1 MMNRSIGLLLFLVAS
16 VAQSAVTLSPERA
29 VSAPIYARAVGEEH
43 GFASVSDGTDF
54 LVLWGGAPLYA
65 TRITRPGE
73 VRVPP
78 LALRTPSSA
87 QYVSAC
93 WTGSVYLVTWTDAEQ
108 QSVMLASVSRDG
120 SLITAPHVIA
130 AQARTFSGA
139 LAWNGRH
146 AFLAYAAKA
155 ANARAVLIDSEG
167 LVLRTDVFLPFGGTD
182 VDDTVKVVS
191 DGSNFG
197 VIWRTSTVRVI
208 LSPQPSPI
216 IPTD

>member
-1 MMNRSIGLLLFLVAS
+1 MMNRRIGLLLFLVAS

-29 VSAPIYARAVGEEH
+29 VSAPIYAPAVGEEH
-43 GFASVSDGTDF
+43 GFAAVSDGTDF

-65 TRITRPGE
+65 TRITGSGE
-73 VRVPP
+73 VRVQP
-78 LALRTPSSA
+78 LALRTSSFA

-93 WTGSVYLVTWTDAEQ
+93 WTGSVYLVTWTEVEQ
-108 QSVMLASVSRDG
+108 QRVMLASVSRAG

-155 ANARAVLIDSEG
+155 AANARAVLMDSEG
-167 LVLRTDVFLPFGGTD
+167 VVLRTDVFLPFGGTD
-182 VDDTVKVVS
+182 VDDTVKVAS
-191 DGSNFG
+191 DGSN
-197 VIWRTSTVRVI
+197 
-208 LSPQPSPI
+208 
-216 IPTD
+216 